1 MNLIEIKGLDV
12 LYKTG
17 YRAIFALKNV
27 NFNIN
32 FGEYLCI
39 VGSNGTGKSSLIKS
53 ILGLVPISSGDIKL
67 RCNKNEISYI
77 PQLNTIP
84 LDFPATVHELVL
96 SGTQRSNMGL
106 PFYKK
111 EDKIFTKKA
120 IRETG
125 LKGLEKRRF
134 CELSGGQQQRVLLA
148 RALCKKPKVLILD
161 EPCSGFDEK
170 ATGDF
175 YELLLH
181 LNTEHSTTIIMIS
194 HDLINVEKYA
204 TRIIKLDNNTVIF
217 DGSVKEWAK
226 KRNDGE
232 FI

>member
-1 MNLIEIKGLDV
+1 MMNLIEIKDLDV

-17 YRAIFALKNV
+17 YRMVFALKN
-27 NFNIN
+27 ITISIKA
-32 FGEYLCI
+32 GEYLCI
-39 VGSNGTGKSSLIKS
+39 VGNNGTGKSSLIKS
-53 ILGLVPISSGDIKL
+53 ILGLIPISSGNIKL
-67 RCNKNEISYI
+67 KCNKNEISYI

-96 SGTQRSNMGL
+96 SGTQKSNMGL

-111 EDKIFTKKA
+111 EDKTFTEKA

-148 RALCKKPKVLILD
+148 RALCRNPKILILD
-161 EPCSGFDEK
+161 EPCSGLDEK
-170 ATGDF
+170 TTADF

-181 LNTEHSTTIIMIS
+181 LNTQHNTTIIMIS

-204 TRIIKLDNNTVIF
+204 TRIIKLDNAILF
-217 DGSVKEWAK
+217 DGSVSEWMK

-232 FI
+232 LI